1 MSSKKSRARRSQDAG
16 SGSPAA
22 SPGPSPA
29 GTPGPGPD
37 PGAGCLVVVDLVER
51 ADDPVPQAF
60 QNFFSQLGLNTMK
73 SANLCIGRPA
83 LLTSGAGQ
91 QEVCTAWP
99 VAGFPGRKVGLSEG
113 VQRNLGVKPGDGVL
127 VEPLTG
133 TLVPAERVEL
143 VLSDRDA
150 EINEEELTACLLRK
164 LDGKVVLPGS
174 VLHFTFYG
182 RPCQLRVT
190 SVKGADG
197 LTLEGAPRSS
207 AGEKQEPASETSD
220 LEAAAGDLSLELSQ
234 LSLGDPQ
241 SGVSTSTPCK
251 PGEGSCVQ
259 KPGDTSL
266 EADQRLGEGD
276 GLGEGPALADGR
288 DPVLG
293 EERLQPPAQV
303 GAHRGADTFYY
314 LSSTTKFNFVKPQA
328 AMAEDDGPRKVTYDL
343 IGGLTS
349 QLKAIRE
356 MIELPLKRPELFK
369 RYGIAPPRGVLLYGP
384 PGTGKT
390 VIARAIANEV
400 GAHLSVINGPEVISK
415 FYGASEA
422 RLRQIFAEA
431 TLRQPSIIFIDELD
445 ALCPKREGSENEV
458 EKRVVASLLT
468 LMDGIG
474 SEGSEGRVLVIGATN
489 RPHALDSAL
498 RRPGRFD
505 KEIEI
510 GVPNAQDRLDIL
522 QKLLRGVPH
531 SLREAELIQLA
542 NSAHGYVGADLKAL
556 CNEAGLRAW
565 RRVQRQLPDLPAG
578 EGADAVK
585 VTLSDFLQATNDV
598 RPSAMREVAIDV
610 PSVSWSDIGGLE
622 DIKVKLKQTVEW
634 PLKHPEAFARMGVQ
648 PPTGILLYGPGCSK
662 TMIAKALAS
671 ESGLNF
677 LAVKGPELM
686 DKYVGQ
692 SERAVREIFR
702 KARAVAPSILF
713 FDELDALAVERGSSS
728 GAGNVADRVL
738 AQLLTEMD
746 GIEQLKDVII
756 LAATNRPDKIDKTYR
771 SRPFTAATTAVPLE
785 RKGKNLA
792 NQLTESSVCQ
802 CLQCSVPVGPAAS
815 RKELRWISSS
825 FFPSEIGHYQSINVN

>member
-1 MSSKKSRARRSQDAG
+1 MTSKKSKARRSQGAG
-16 SGSPAA
+16 GGSPAA
-22 SPGPSPA
+22 SPGP
-29 GTPGPGPD
+29 GPGPGPA
-37 PGAGCLVVVDLVER
+37 PGCLLVADLVEK
-51 ADDPVPQAF
+51 ADDPVPKTF
-60 QNFFSQLGLNTMK
+60 QNYFSQLGINTMK
-73 SANLCIGRPA
+73 LAKLCVGRPA
-83 LLTSGAGQ
+83 LLTSGPGR

-133 TLVPAERVEL
+133 ALVPAEGADL

-164 LDGKVVLPGS
+164 LDGKIMLPGN
-174 VLHFTFYG
+174 VLHVTFYG
-182 RPCQLRVT
+182 RLCQLRVT
-190 SVKGADG
+190 SVKGSDG
-197 LTLEGAPRSS
+197 LTLERAGA
-207 AGEKQEPASETSD
+207 EISD
-220 LEAAAGDLSLELSQ
+220 LETTAGDLTLELSQ
-234 LSLGDPQ
+234 LSLGDSQ
-241 SGVSTSTPCK
+241 NGVSTSTPCK
-251 PGEGSCVQ
+251 LGEDNFTP
-259 KPGDTSL
+259 KLGDTSL
-266 EADQRLGEGD
+266 EAACGPGEA
-276 GLGEGPALADGR
+276 PALTDGSN
-288 DPVLG
+288 PVLQ
-293 EERLQPPAQV
+293 EERLQPPAQA
-303 GAHRGADTFYY
+303 GAHRSADTFYY
-314 LSSTTKFNFVKPQA
+314 ISSITKFNFLKPQA
-328 AMAEDDGPRKVTYDL
+328 AAGEDDSPLKVTFDL

-356 MIELPLKRPELFK
+356 MIELPLKQPELFQ

-390 VIARAIANEV
+390 MVARAIASEV

-445 ALCPKREGSENEV
+445 ALCPKRERSENEV

-489 RPHALDSAL
+489 RPHALDPAL

-522 QKLLRGVPH
+522 QKLLQGVPH
-531 SLREAELIQLA
+531 GLQEAELVQLA

-556 CNEAGLRAW
+556 CNEAGLQAW
-565 RRVQRQLPDLPAG
+565 RRVQKQLLDLPEG
-578 EGADAVK
+578 EGPAELVRM
-585 VTLSDFLQATNDV
+585 TLSDFLQAMKDV
-598 RPSAMREVAIDV
+598 RPSAMREVAVDV
-610 PSVSWSDIGGLE
+610 PNVSLSDIGGLE
-622 DIKVKLKQTVEW
+622 DIKLKLKQAVEW
-634 PLKHPEAFARMGVQ
+634 PLKHPEAFARMGIQ
-648 PPTGILLYGPGCSK
+648 PPTGILLYGPPGCSK
-662 TMIAKALAS
+662 TMIAKALAN

-756 LAATNRPDKIDKTYR
+756 LAATNRPDKIDKMQPRGGKYSSCSFPPSQLVQMSTWKNSFVRQIPTQGLR
-771 SRPFTAATTAVPLE
+771 SW
-785 RKGKNLA
+785 
-792 NQLTESSVCQ
+792 QSVQ
-802 CLQCSVPVGPAAS
+802 KQAS
-815 RKELRWISSS
+815 LL
-825 FFPSEIGHYQSINVN
+825 